1 MKSIGKPMGRLSRE
15 LLGGGEP
22 APAPAPKPVAK
33 KPVAKVEPKELK
45 GEGMDTASSEALG
58 SEDE

>member
-1 MKSIGKPMGRLSRE
+1 MGRLSRE

-22 APAPAPKPVAK
+22 APAPAPTPAPAPV
-33 KPVAKVEPKELK
+33 VEPEPEVL
-45 GEGMDTASSEALG
+45 ESQGMETAASEALG

>member
-1 MKSIGKPMGRLSRE
+1 MGRLSRE

-22 APAPAPKPVAK
+22 APAPAPTPAPV
-33 KPVAKVEPKELK
+33 VEPEPEVLE
-45 GEGMDTASSEALG
+45 GEGMETSAAEALG

>member
-1 MKSIGKPMGRLSRE
+1 MGRLSRE

-22 APAPAPKPVAK
+22 APSPAPSPAPTPAPAPV
-33 KPVAKVEPKELK
+33 VEPEPEVL
-45 GEGMDTASSEALG
+45 ESQGMETADSEALG

>member
-1 MKSIGKPMGRLSRE
+1 MGRLSRE

-22 APAPAPKPVAK
+22 APAPAPTPAPAPV
-33 KPVAKVEPKELK
+33 VEPEPEVL
-45 GEGMDTASSEALG
+45 ESQGMDTTAASEALG

>member
-1 MKSIGKPMGRLSRE
+1 MGRLSRE

-33 KPVAKVEPKELK
+33 AAPKPVAKPEPKVLE
-45 GEGMDTASSEALG
+45 GEGMETSAAEALG
-58 SEDE
+58 SED

>member
-1 MKSIGKPMGRLSRE
+1 MGRLSRE

-22 APAPAPKPVAK
+22 APAPAPIPAPV
-33 KPVAKVEPKELK
+33 VEPEPEVL
-45 GEGMDTASSEALG
+45 ESQGMETAASEALG

>member
-1 MKSIGKPMGRLSRE
+1 MGRLSRE

-22 APAPAPKPVAK
+22 APAPAPTPVPAKPVV
-33 KPVAKVEPKELK
+33 KPEPEVKESQ
-45 GEGMDTASSEALG
+45 GMETAASEALG

>member
-1 MKSIGKPMGRLSRE
+1 MGRLSRE

-22 APAPAPKPVAK
+22 APAPAPTPAPV
-33 KPVAKVEPKELK
+33 VEPEPEVL
-45 GEGMDTASSEALG
+45 ESQGMETADSEALG

>member
-1 MKSIGKPMGRLSRE
+1 MGRLSRE

-22 APAPAPKPVAK
+22 APAPAPTPAPAPV
-33 KPVAKVEPKELK
+33 VEPEPEVL
-45 GEGMDTASSEALG
+45 ENQGMETADSEALG

>member
-1 MKSIGKPMGRLSRE
+1 MGRLSRE

-22 APAPAPKPVAK
+22 APAPAPKPVVKA
-33 KPVAKVEPKELK
+33 APKEVK
-45 GEGMDTASSEALG
+45 SGGMKTVDSEALG

>member
-1 MKSIGKPMGRLSRE
+1 MGRLSRE

-22 APAPAPKPVAK
+22 APAPAQKPVAK

-45 GEGMDTASSEALG
+45 GEGMDTDSSESLG

>member
-1 MKSIGKPMGRLSRE
+1 MGRLSRE

-33 KPVAKVEPKELK
+33 AAPKPVAKPEPKELK
-45 GEGMDTASSEALG
+45 GGGMKTADSEALG